1 MTPFLRIFQLIFGC
15 HHRHL
20 SRVFT
25 IQKRTYQVCFD
36 CGRQIEYSWPLMHSV
51 PQEAADDVC
60 TPLDRAR
67 HAVIS
72 KCA

>member
-1 MTPFLRIFQLIFGC
+1 MTPFPRVFQLIFWC
-15 HHRHL
+15 HHRHI

-25 IQKRTYQVCFD
+25 IKQRTYQVCFD
-36 CGRQIEYSWPLMHSV
+36 CGRRIEYSWTLMHSV

-67 HAVIS
+67 HAVIET
-72 KCA
+72 